1 LEGQVENEVQFVLG
15 HISDLHFSG
24 GTDLSNPNHSHSVDL
39 LVGLEKRLQTL
50 GPMDCL
56 LVTGDVSNQGDRQS
70 LITANGYLFSTIP
83 IGKGQHIGLKRPAD
97 RVRVIPGNHDAWN
110 ASTAGTLLDRRQKS
124 LEHYNFAFP
133 DSEITTRGCYFDWLE
148 KEGSGLYLAFVDS
161 CFLGDTEENRTST
174 FGTLR
179 YDQAIAK
186 GKLTIEQTEHLLGWH
201 DRGMRGILENPR
213 APGTCISKAA
223 FAKSLKIL
231 VMHHYLF
238 EPPERKSDYFMRV
251 THRDIVFRNIALSDF
266 DVLLCGHKH
275 IASFDV
281 YPYGEQ
287 FDKRAVDRYMIN
299 CFRRLIG
306 LESYPIQFTDE
317 HGGKISKAIT
327 WMSQSI
333 GSWFKRSQPA
343 TDSGALAQ
351 NVFELLKSSLD
362 DPEGLSAQ
370 VREYLHQNGEAGAA
384 TLEPRELKAI
394 QNRLSDGLGKEERKA
409 IKAIADGIS
418 LVASELK
425 SRPFLQIMSG
435 SSAKNFGP
443 ADRKRSFNIY
453 RVRPLADSWE
463 FVSERYT
470 WDNNVFAPTP
480 FVQRHNF
487 GRKI

>member
-1 LEGQVENEVQFVLG
+1 MATEKDFVLG

-39 LVGLEKRLQTL
+39 LVGLEKRLKEL
-50 GPMDCL
+50 DPLDCL

-83 IGKGQHIGLKRPAD
+83 IGKGQHIGLKRAPD
-97 RVRVIPGNHDAWN
+97 NVRVIPGNHDAWN

-133 DSEITTRGCYFDWLE
+133 DNEITKRGCYYDWLE
-148 KEGSGLYLAFVDS
+148 KEGNGLYLAFVDS

-179 YDQAIAK
+179 FDEAIAK
-186 GKLTIEQTEHLLGWH
+186 GKLTVDQTEHLLEWH
-201 DRGMRGILENPR
+201 DQGMHGTLNNPR
-213 APGTCISKAA
+213 DPENCIDKAL
-223 FAKSLKIL
+223 FARSLKIL

-251 THRDIVFRNIALSDF
+251 QHRDIVFRNVALSDF

-281 YPYGEQ
+281 HPYGDH
-287 FDKRAVDRYMIN
+287 FDERAVNRYMMN
-299 CFRRLIG
+299 YFRRLIG
-306 LESYPIQFTDE
+306 LESLPIQFTDE
-317 HGGKISKAIT
+317 RRGKISKALT

-333 GSWFKRSQPA
+333 ASWLKRNQPA
-343 TDSGALAQ
+343 ANNAELAEK
-351 NVFELLKSSLD
+351 VFELLRGGLD
-362 DPEGLSAQ
+362 EPDGLDRKI
-370 VREYLHQNGEAGAA
+370 REFLHENGKVGAS

-394 QNRLSDGLGKEERKA
+394 QKRISVGFDKQQRKA
-409 IKAIADGIS
+409 LRKIADGIS
-418 LVASELK
+418 AAAKGLM

-443 ADRKRSFNIY
+443 ADKKRSFNIY
-453 RVRPLADSWE
+453 RIHPLADSWE
-463 FVSERYT
+463 LVSERYM
-470 WDNNVFAPTP
+470 WDNNAFADKP
-480 FVQRHNF
+480 FIQRHNF